1 MTGPMTSPVMVKHT
15 THAPRDGSG
24 FVHYKE
30 GCLCHY
36 CPHYPE
42 ATTEIAHRYV
52 VANSI
57 AEERK

>member
-1 MTGPMTSPVMVKHT
+1 MVKHT